1 MKINIYKTDKSGSKD
16 FRTTWNIYP
25 KLLKIVKFNK
35 NEKILD
41 VGCGEGILSNYLKNF
56 NLYGLDF
63 SEEAVKKAK
72 KRDYRKVVKSEICKT
87 PFKNKEFD
95 KTICIQVFHYLEN
108 PEKAFKELIRITKK
122 ETILTFPNFNWLKI
136 KMLFSKKWKRVYGKE
151 LKSCSYF
158 TNNKDDSAL
167 NIVASPQ

>member
-1 MKINIYKTDKSGSKD
+1 MGSKFGFNTYWD
-16 FRTTWNIYP
+16 IYP
-25 KLLKIVKFNK
+25 KLLKLINLNK

-41 VGCGEGILSNYLKNF
+41 AGCGEGKLSNYLKDF
-56 NLYGLDF
+56 NLCGFDF

-72 KRDYRKVVKSEICKT
+72 KRNYRKVVKSEIYKT

-95 KTICIQVFHYLEN
+95 KTICIQVFHYLKH

-158 TNNKDDSAL
+158 TNSNLLRRLARKYNL
-167 NIVASPQ
+167 KVEVF